1 MTKEQF
7 DMQYK
12 MLMDMSERIAKL
24 ETILGERCHNHQR
37 QITLI
42 DNRVTIIEQHEQ
54 FRRGVIAVITLIGGV
69 VGAVATKVISSFIGQ
84 G

>member
-1 MTKEQF
+1 
-7 DMQYK
+7 MQYK